1 MVEMPTHVSG
11 GAMMDADDAQVQ
23 RHACRQMAE
32 SLTIFYREML
42 KAGLPRWV
50 AGVVTREHYRWLM
63 SVNPLDG
70 IAGVLKQMGGDDDD

>member
-1 MVEMPTHVSG
+1 MPTHVSG

-23 RHACRQMAE
+23 RHASRQMAE

-63 SVNPLDG
+63 SSNPAD
-70 IAGVLKQMGGDDDD
+70 VVVEMMKQIRQDDDES